1 MEGGEAGVH
10 EAMRQARAEVSYWL
24 SGASG
29 GAAAAPSY
37 SGDPE
42 EEEEEAGPAGPRA
55 EAGWGEGPRK
65 NGAPSPPGMAA
76 G

>member
-1 MEGGEAGVH
+1 MGGGDAGVH

-24 SGASG
+24 SGMS

-42 EEEEEAGPAGPRA
+42 EEEAGPGGPRA
-55 EAGWGEGPRK
+55 AGWGEGPRK
-65 NGAPSPPGMAA
+65 NGAPSPLGIAA